1 MLQDALDEPSW
12 RDEKKIRGLIMAS
25 LYASPTQL
33 LDVVNSS
40 WPQSDELI
48 LARTE
53 HLSARASELPLPA
66 PPKRR
71 NCHSTPCRVLFF
83 FWLYLSI
90 TIKQSGIENPAIPPS
105 FVIALLLFIHN

>member
-1 MLQDALDEPSW
+1 MLQDALGECSW

-53 HLSARASELPLPA
+53 QLSARASELPLLPLLPLQNA
-66 PPKRR
+66 VTATLPLAVFS
-71 NCHSTPCRVLFF
+71 NYAALFC
-83 FWLYLSI
+83 YI
-90 TIKQSGIENPAIPPS
+90 YR
-105 FVIALLLFIHN
+105 

>member
-1 MLQDALDEPSW
+1 MLQDALGECSW
-12 RDEKKIRGLIMAS
+12 RGEKKIRGLIMAS

-53 HLSARASELPLPA
+53 QLSARASELPLLPLQNA
-66 PPKRR
+66 VTATLPLAVFS
-71 NCHSTPCRVLFF
+71 NYAALFC
-83 FWLYLSI
+83 YI
-90 TIKQSGIENPAIPPS
+90 YR
-105 FVIALLLFIHN
+105 

>member
-40 WPQSDELI
+40 WPLSDELI

-83 FWLYLSI
+83 FFL
-90 TIKQSGIENPAIPPS
+90 A
-105 FVIALLLFIHN
+105 LFIDNDQTEWD